1 MQSILQITNYHPLLG
16 NRERVKRKKNMI
28 RLILQD
34 RYKGSGHILLNPN
47 SIASI
52 QENPNDTSTIKM
64 NDGETFVVYNS
75 IKAIEKNLEEDKK

>member
-1 MQSILQITNYHPLLG
+1 
-16 NRERVKRKKNMI
+16 MI

-47 SIASI
+47 SITSI

-64 NDGETFVVYNS
+64 DDRETFVVYNS
-75 IKAIEKNLEEDKK
+75 INAIEKILEEDKK

>member
-1 MQSILQITNYHPLLG
+1 
-16 NRERVKRKKNMI
+16 MI

-34 RYKGSGHILLNPN
+34 IFKGSGYILLNPD

-75 IKAIEKNLEEDKK
+75 INAIGKLLEEDKK

>member
-47 SIASI
+47 SIVSI

-75 IKAIEKNLEEDKK
+75 IKAIEKILEEDKK

>member
-1 MQSILQITNYHPLLG
+1 
-16 NRERVKRKKNMI
+16 MI

-64 NDGETFVVYNS
+64 NDGETFVVSNF
-75 IKAIEKNLEEDKK
+75 KGN

>member
-1 MQSILQITNYHPLLG
+1 
-16 NRERVKRKKNMI
+16 MI

-75 IKAIEKNLEEDKK
+75 IKAIEKILEEDKKISNYG

>member
-34 RYKGSGHILLNPN
+34 RYKGSGHILLNQN

-75 IKAIEKNLEEDKK
+75 IKAIEKILEEDKK